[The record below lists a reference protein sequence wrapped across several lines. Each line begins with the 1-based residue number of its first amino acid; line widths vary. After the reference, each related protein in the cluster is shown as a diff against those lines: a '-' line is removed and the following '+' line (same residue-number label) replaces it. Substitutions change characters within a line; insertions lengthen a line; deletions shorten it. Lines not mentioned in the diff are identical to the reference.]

1 MKSLKI
7 PHPQPDA
14 SLTFRKVL
22 IANRGEIALRVVRAC
37 RDLGVLSVAVHSE
50 ADRGAAFVRLADE
63 AVEIGPPPAAESYL
77 VVERILDAARRTG
90 AEAIHPGYGFLS
102 ENQAF
107 ARACANAGIVF
118 VGPPPEAMAAMGEKV
133 PARERMAAAGVPIVP
148 GSGALGT
155 PEEAIAAAAQI
166 GYPVLIKAS
175 AGGGGIGMR
184 VARDEAELRSG
195 LEAARSTAARAFGN
209 ATVFLERYVD
219 EPRHIEIQV
228 LADSD
233 HNTIHLGE
241 RECSIQ
247 RRHQKILEESPS
259 PAVDSEQRARMGE
272 AAVTAARAVGYVNAG
287 TVEFIYSRGEFF
299 FLEMNTRLQ
308 VEHPVT
314 ELVTGVDL
322 VVEQLRIAAG
332 EPLRH
337 RQTDIAARGH
347 AIECR
352 INAEDPLRDFLPTPG
367 RVTSYR
373 EPSGPGVR
381 VDSALVGPGMV
392 ASYYDPMIAKLIVWG
407 ADRDQAIRRMRR
419 ALLEYRIGGITT
431 NIPYHLA
438 LLDEPD
444 FAAGRLSTQ
453 FIPEHPGLADAAA
466 AWTERKRS
474 IDRALADTAHVA
486 AIGAAVAVTL

>member
-1 MKSLKI
+1 
-7 PHPQPDA
+7 
-14 SLTFRKVL
+14 
-22 IANRGEIALRVVRAC
+22 
-37 RDLGVLSVAVHSE
+37 
-50 ADRGAAFVRLADE
+50 
-63 AVEIGPPPAAESYL
+63 
-77 VVERILDAARRTG
+77 
-90 AEAIHPGYGFLS
+90 
-102 ENQAF
+102 
-107 ARACANAGIVF
+107 
-118 VGPPPEAMAAMGEKV
+118 
-133 PARERMAAAGVPIVP
+133 
-148 GSGALGT
+148 
-155 PEEAIAAAAQI
+155 
-166 GYPVLIKAS
+166 
-175 AGGGGIGMR
+175 MR
-184 VARDEAELRSG
+184 VARDEAELRTG
-195 LEAARSTAARAFGN
+195 LEAAQSTAARAFGN

-259 PAVDSEQRARMGE
+259 PAIDAEQRARMGE

-314 ELVTGVDL
+314 ELVTGIDL

-332 EPLRH
+332 EPLRI
-337 RQTDIAARGH
+337 RQDDVRGRGH

-352 INAEDPLRDFLPTPG
+352 VNAEDPLRDFLPTPG

-381 VDSALVGPGMV
+381 VDSALAGPGMV
-392 ASYYDPMIAKLIVWG
+392 APYYDPMIAKLIVWG
-407 ADRDQAIRRMRR
+407 ADRDEAIRRMRR

-431 NIPYHLA
+431 NLPFHLA

-444 FAAGRLSTQ
+444 FVAGRLSTL
-453 FIPEHPGLADAAA
+453 FIPEHPGLVAAA
-466 AWTERKRS
+466 AEWAERKRTL
-474 IDRALADTAHVA
+474 DRALADTAHVA